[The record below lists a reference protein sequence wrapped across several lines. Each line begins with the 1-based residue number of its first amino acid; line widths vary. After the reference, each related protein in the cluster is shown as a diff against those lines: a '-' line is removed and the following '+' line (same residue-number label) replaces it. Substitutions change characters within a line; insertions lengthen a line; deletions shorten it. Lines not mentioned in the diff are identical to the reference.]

1 MQNQV
6 LLVIF
11 LFFGL
16 AFLVYLFPFIFVEAA
31 KLESGVTINQAP
43 SPQTEKICDDG
54 KDNDNDG
61 KIDAGDQ
68 DCAAPATQCGLQIL
82 SGVPINYGQLN
93 PAQESNDKRVL
104 IKNLGVRPAEVW
116 VQGGNWISDAAGN
129 PIIPTIP
136 GQEVTRVAIAPYIN
150 AYIPWGNKEVLKTSD
165 FPLGEISPQQVLE
178 VYFQVK
184 VPVSGFSGSLH
195 QEVTINLICQDTQ
208 P

>member
-1 MQNQV
+1 MKKQV
-6 LLVIF
+6 EIIIF

-16 AFLVYLFPFIFVEAA
+16 AFLAYLFSFTFVEGA
-31 KLESGVTINQAP
+31 KLQSGVTINQAP

-82 SGVPINYGQLN
+82 GGVPINYGQLN
-93 PAQESNDKRVL
+93 PAQDSNDRRVM

-116 VQGGNWISDAAGN
+116 VQGRNWISDAAGN
-129 PIIPTIP
+129 TIIPTIP
-136 GQEVTRVAIAPYIN
+136 GQEVTRVAIAPFIN
-150 AYIPWGNKEVLKTSD
+150 AYIPWDNKEALKTSD
-165 FPLGEISPQQVLE
+165 FQLGEISPQQILE
-178 VYFQVK
+178 VRFQVK

-195 QEVTINLICQDTQ
+195 QEVTVDLIC
-208 P
+208 